1 MLADGV
7 ETMEAT
13 EEAADSWV
21 EKVRER
27 WDATLLSQGK
37 ISMPVPHN
45 LIVLIIRTVGGLVP
59 ISQARK
65 FSL

>member
-7 ETMEAT
+7 ETLEAR

-27 WDATLLSQGK
+27 WEATLLPQGK
-37 ISMPVPHN
+37 ISI
-45 LIVLIIRTVGGLVP
+45 LIPKTFVLLTSRTVGGLVP
-59 ISQARK
+59 IFQARK